1 MSKVLE
7 AHWGRG
13 LWLGHP
19 PAEKGSSSKRAGV
32 SCLVLGVRLVYF
44 RLQCGCLDLRLISIN
59 CLKKGLTCGLDLIG
73 KIFCI

>member
-7 AHWGRG
+7 AHWGKD

-19 PAEKGSSSKRAGV
+19 PAGKGSSKKRAGV

-44 RLQCGCLDLRLISIN
+44 
-59 CLKKGLTCGLDLIG
+59 
-73 KIFCI
+73 